1 MYDDLPPCVADW
13 ERRMAQRP
21 VNVPLAVWQGAVALA
36 SVRHPNATWPTP
48 QDQADALTVLAAA
61 APLVL

>member
-13 ERRMAQRP
+13 ERLMAQRP
-21 VNVPLAVWQGAVALA
+21 VNVPLAVWRGAVALA
-36 SVRHPNATWPTP
+36 SVRHPNATWPQP